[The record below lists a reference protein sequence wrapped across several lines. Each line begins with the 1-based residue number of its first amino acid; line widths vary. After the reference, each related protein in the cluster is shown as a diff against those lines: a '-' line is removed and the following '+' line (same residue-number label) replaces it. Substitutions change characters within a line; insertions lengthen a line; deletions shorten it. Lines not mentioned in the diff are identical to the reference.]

1 MKRTLFSIA
10 LLMAVSFSFAQVKH
24 VKDAKSIANESDP
37 DFAKAE
43 KLIET
48 ALADSTT
55 KDEPNTWNVA
65 GYVQKKINEKEME
78 KAYLRKPYD
87 TLKVYNSS
95 YKMIQYFLKCD
106 ELAQIPN
113 EKGKIKNS
121 YRKTNAPILLIER
134 PNLINGGIQYFNLND
149 NKKALEFFSTYIDLA
164 NAPMLEKENLLKQ
177 DTILSQIAYFACLAA
192 AKMENYPSII
202 KYASYGANDKE
213 TGKYVLEF
221 LTTAYKAQNDTVNWV
236 KTLKNGLKSF
246 PEYTF
251 FFGNL
256 IDYYSNNDQYDEAM
270 AFADEMLANEPDN
283 VFYLYVK
290 AYLYHNIKDYDKAIE
305 YYKKVI
311 ETDSQYAEA
320 YSNLG
325 LIYCIKAQEYSDK
338 ASTVD
343 VSNPNYVKEQQIIK
357 KFYEEAR
364 PCYEKA
370 RLLKP
375 TQTDLWLQGLYR
387 VYYNLGLGAEFEEIE
402 KLLL

>member
-1 MKRTLFSIA
+1 MA
-10 LLMAVSFSFAQVKH
+10 LLMAVSFSFAQVKN
-24 VKDAKSIANESDP
+24 VKEAKSIANGSNP

-43 KLIET
+43 SLIEA
-48 ALADSTT
+48 ALADPTT

-65 GYVQKKINEKEME
+65 GYVQKRINEKEME
-78 KAYLRKPYD
+78 SAYLRKPYD

-95 YKMIQYFLKCD
+95 YNMIQYFLKCD

-121 YRKTNAPILLIER
+121 YRKANAPILLIER

-149 NKKALEFFSTYIDLA
+149 NKKALDFFVTYIDLA
-164 NAPMLEKENLLKQ
+164 TVPMLEKENLLKQ
-177 DTILSQIAYFACLAA
+177 DTIISQVAYFVCLAA
-192 AKMENYPSII
+192 TKIEDYPSIV
-202 KYASYGANDKE
+202 KYASYGSEDKE
-213 TGKYVLEF
+213 TGKFVLEF
-221 LTTAYKAQNDTVNWV
+221 LATAYKAQNDTLNWV
-236 KTLKNGLKSF
+236 NTLKNGMKSF

-256 IDYYSNNDQYDEAM
+256 IDYYSNNNQYNEAM
-270 AFADEMLANEPDN
+270 VFADEMLTNEPDN
-283 VFYLYVK
+283 AFYLYVK

-311 ETDSQYAEA
+311 EIDTQYAEA

-325 LIYCIKAQEYSDK
+325 FIYCIKAQEYSDK
-338 ASTVD
+338 VTAVD
-343 VSNPNYVKEQQIIK
+343 ISNPNYKKEQQIIK
-357 KFYEEAR
+357 KFYEEAK

-370 RLLKP
+370 RSLKP
-375 TQTDLWLQGLYR
+375 EQTDLWLQGLYR
-387 VYYNLGLGAEFEEIE
+387 IYYNLGLGAEFEEIE

>member
-1 MKRTLFSIA
+1 
-10 LLMAVSFSFAQVKH
+10 MAVSFSFAQIKNVKE
-24 VKDAKSIANESDP
+24 AKSIANGSDP

-43 KLIET
+43 TLIEA

-55 KDEPNTWNVA
+55 KNEPNTWNVA

-78 KAYLRKPYD
+78 KAYLKKPYD

-121 YRKTNAPILLIER
+121 YRKSNASLLLVER
-134 PNLINGGIQYFNLND
+134 PNLISGGVQYFNLND
-149 NKKALEFFSTYIDLA
+149 NKAALGFFSTYIDLA
-164 NAPMLEKENLLKQ
+164 TVPMLEKENLLKQ
-177 DTILSQIAYFACLAA
+177 DTIIPQVAYYACLAA
-192 AKMENYPSII
+192 ARIEDYPSII
-202 KYASYGANDKE
+202 KYASYGTDDKE

-221 LTTAYKAQNDTVNWV
+221 LATAYKTQNDTLNWV
-236 KTLKNGLKSF
+236 KTLKNGIKAF

-256 IDYYSNNDQYDEAM
+256 IDYYSNNNQYDEAM
-270 AFADEMLANEPDN
+270 VFANEMLTNEPDN
-283 VFYLYVK
+283 AFFLYVK
-290 AYLYHNIKDYDKAIE
+290 AYLCHSIKEYDQAVE
-305 YYKKVI
+305 CYKKVI
-311 ETDSQYAEA
+311 KVDSQYAEA

-338 ASTVD
+338 ISTID
-343 VSNPNYVKEQQIIK
+343 VNDPNYRKEQQAIK
-357 KFYEEAR
+357 KFYEEAK
-364 PCYEKA
+364 PFYERA
-370 RLLKP
+370 RSLKP
-375 TQTDLWLQGLYR
+375 DQTDLWLQGLYR

>member
-1 MKRTLFSIA
+1 MA
-10 LLMAVSFSFAQVKH
+10 LLMAVSIAFAQVKN
-24 VKDAKSIANESDP
+24 VKDAKSIANGSNP
-37 DFAKAE
+37 DFAKADS
-43 KLIET
+43 LIES
-48 ALADSTT
+48 ALIDPAT

-65 GYVQKKINEKEME
+65 GHVQKRINEKEME
-78 KAYLRKPYD
+78 SAYLRKPYD
-87 TLKVYNSS
+87 TLKAYDSS

-121 YRKTNAPILLIER
+121 YRKANASILLIER
-134 PNLINGGIQYFNLND
+134 PNLINGGIQYFNLNN
-149 NKKALEFFSTYIDLA
+149 NKKALDFFATYIDLA
-164 NAPMLEKENLLKQ
+164 TTPMLEKENLLKK
-177 DTILSQIAYFACLAA
+177 DTLMPQVAYFACLAA
-192 AKMENYPSII
+192 ARIEDYPSII
-202 KYASYGANDKE
+202 KYALHGVSDKE
-213 TGKYVLEF
+213 TGKYVFEF
-221 LTTAYKAQNDTVNWV
+221 LATAYKVQNDTLNWV
-236 KTLKNGLKSF
+236 KTLNEGVKIF

-256 IDYYSNNDQYDEAM
+256 IDYYSNNNQYNEALT
-270 AFADEMLANEPDN
+270 FTDEMLASEPEN
-283 VFYLYVK
+283 TFYLYVK
-290 AYLYHNIKDYDKAIE
+290 AYLYHSIKDYDKAIE

-311 ETDSQYAEA
+311 EIDSQYAEA

-325 LIYCIKAQEYSDK
+325 LVYCVKAQEYSDK
-338 ASTVD
+338 TATVD
-343 VSNPNYVKEQQIIK
+343 INNANYKKEQQIIR

-375 TQTDLWLQGLYR
+375 QQTDLWMQGLYR

>member
-1 MKRTLFSIA
+1 TLNW
-10 LLMAVSFSFAQVKH
+10 V
-24 VKDAKSIANESDP
+24 E
-37 DFAKAE
+37 
-43 KLIET
+43 
-48 ALADSTT
+48 
-55 KDEPNTWNVA
+55 
-65 GYVQKKINEKEME
+65 
-78 KAYLRKPYD
+78 
-87 TLKVYNSS
+87 TLKS
-95 YKMIQYFLKCD
+95 
-106 ELAQIPN
+106 
-113 EKGKIKNS
+113 GIK
-121 YRKTNAPILLIER
+121 A
-134 PNLINGGIQYFNLND
+134 
-149 NKKALEFFSTYIDLA
+149 
-164 NAPMLEKENLLKQ
+164 
-177 DTILSQIAYFACLAA
+177 
-192 AKMENYPSII
+192 
-202 KYASYGANDKE
+202 
-213 TGKYVLEF
+213 
-221 LTTAYKAQNDTVNWV
+221 
-236 KTLKNGLKSF
+236 F

-256 IDYYSNNDQYDEAM
+256 IDYYSNNDQYNEAM
-270 AFADEMLANEPDN
+270 VFADEMLVNEPDN
-283 VFYLYVK
+283 TFYLYVK

-387 VYYNLGLGAEFEEIE
+387 IYYNLGLGAEFEEIE